1 MSKLQVAYL
10 RVSTETQTE
19 KYGLDVQKQKIMD
32 YCEKHGI
39 TIDKWYI
46 DGGYSGSKLDRPEI
60 QELLNHAKSGI
71 IDTVYI
77 YKLDRMSRDVIDT
90 LNLFYKILPG
100 YGVKVISMTEE
111 LRTENPMDRM
121 MLTMN
126 AAMNQYEREVIRM
139 RMSAGMLERVKKGY
153 WMGGGRTP
161 WGYYYDRN
169 DGILHINEQQ
179 ASMVRKVYDLYL
191 NGFSCENIS
200 KILGFKGEP
209 IVKGILKRKSNIGLI
224 EYKGKVYKGRHEPII
239 DEKVFWKVQDE
250 MKKRHTNAY
259 LSSGHLLTGLC
270 HCGYCGA
277 RMRYQKWTAKTMKL
291 VCYSHYQSSK
301 AYMRKSDCC
310 KNHPVDAYKVE
321 AEVEECFKN
330 FAININEYTESHQD
344 STEILVESLK
354 KSDTKVR
361 RLYGLYAD
369 NPSENLLDVIK
380 EEEENIK
387 KLKKKLDDAK
397 TEKRCDPTK
406 IAEIRHMSD
415 IWDSLTLKE
424 KNKILKQCVEDIVV
438 DKDEITIRFV
448 TL

>member
-19 KYGLDVQKQKIMD
+19 KYGLDMQKQKIMD

-179 ASMVRKVYDLYL
+179 ASVVRKVYDLYL

-277 RMRYQKWTAKTMKL
+277 RMRYQKWTVKTMKL

-310 KNHPVDAYKVE
+310 KNQPVDAYKIE

-344 STEILVESLK
+344 GTEILVESLK

-380 EEEENIK
+380 TEEENIK

-415 IWDSLTLKE
+415 VWESLTLKE